1 MVGRGGRTSRTP
13 LEKRLLGWAEGVLA
27 RLHHAGIFAQAEVS
41 SDVDAHR
48 LALSSDE
55 ASGAL
60 LVLMIGTKGV
70 DARVEISDE
79 RTFRSHMTRHARELF
94 AALELLPEQ
103 LTIGT
108 LKDPQP
114 RPARD
119 TTLDELT
126 ALLEGSGM
134 LRVGWKVPADL
145 ALEHSDAIDEQL
157 EDAIVV
163 LAPIVKIAESARDRR
178 DASSPSADVANVDT
192 KTVVDRGSRVQVLAG
207 PFLGK
212 LGIVQELDGKGG
224 ARVMLGLL
232 AAHLD
237 VKDLAVTSARRPV
250 LGSSHRRP
258 VMPTNKKAL
267 R

>member
-1 MVGRGGRTSRTP
+1 
-13 LEKRLLGWAEGVLA
+13 
-27 RLHHAGIFAQAEVS
+27 LHHAGIFARAEVS
-41 SDVDAHR
+41 SDADAHR

-60 LVLMIGTKGV
+60 LVLSIGSRGI

-79 RTFRSHMTRHARELF
+79 RTFRSHMIRHARELF

-108 LKDPQP
+108 LKDPLP

-119 TTLDELT
+119 TTLDELI
-126 ALLEGSGM
+126 ALLEKAGM
-134 LRVGWKVPADL
+134 LRIGWKVPTDV
-145 ALEHSDAIDEQL
+145 ALEHADVIDEQL

-163 LAPIVKIAESARDRR
+163 LAPIVKIAEAARDRR
-178 DASSPSADVANVDT
+178 DASGPSADVANVDT
-192 KTVVDRGSRVQVLAG
+192 KAVVDRGSRVQVLAG
-207 PFLGK
+207 TFLGK
-212 LGIVQELDGKGG
+212 VGVVQELDGKGG

-237 VKDLAVTSARRPV
+237 VKDLAVATARRPV

-258 VMPTNKKAL
+258 IMPTNRKTA